1 MFAQISYE
9 QIASIKL
16 KPETKQAIRQVIDL
30 LYDEYVGLHLKS
42 KKFIDQMGQWQDI
55 LKPKDQR

>member
-1 MFAQISYE
+1 MFTQISYE